1 MKFLSRGLKQRNR
14 LGCIQLGMNTEL
26 EEALN
31 KYADENHIT
40 PEEAVENILSSF
52 LIAAGSLNAR

>member
-1 MKFLSRGLKQRNR
+1 
-14 LGCIQLGMNTEL
+14 MNTEL

-52 LIAAGSLNAR
+52 LITAGSLKRPVEDDEFMRSERI